1 MFALLKNLLSIFPS
15 TALTK
20 SIRLQWSG
28 IWEFQCVLSC
38 LEQYLHGG
46 MSELLVYNIYVN
58 GGDSSINTRDTWYID
73 NICTLYYENST
84 KGLKERLL
92 ESIFSKRWGS
102 KNVQW
107 ETSQVCV
114 RGESPWRLEVQLGLD
129 HVKCHLIVSVAPS
142 CLET

>member
-1 MFALLKNLLSIFPS
+1 
-15 TALTK
+15 
-20 SIRLQWSG
+20 
-28 IWEFQCVLSC
+28 
-38 LEQYLHGG
+38 

-58 GGDSSINTRDTWYID
+58 GGDSSINTRDIWYID

-107 ETSQVCV
+107 ETS
-114 RGESPWRLEVQLGLD
+114 
-129 HVKCHLIVSVAPS
+129 
-142 CLET
+142 